1 MTSEAESARQAIQ
14 QSYLALQKGDRRAAR
29 RWAEQAAALDPGR
42 EEPWLVLAAL
52 ASPQASLAYLR
63 RALEI
68 NPSSQAARQ
77 GMHWA
82 VGRLRAR
89 PEPAVQRRKVVVEPP
104 TPRSLTMRRPAF
116 VGLVPLVLAALIFL
130 TALVA
135 WAGAPQIS
143 AFSAENPLAIAQEAI
158 SKATRTPT
166 ATATF
171 TATPTFTPTPT
182 PTDTPTPTPTE
193 TPTETPTPL
202 PTDTPEPPTE
212 PPPTEN
218 PNPGFAG
225 LPPGVGKNDRWIDVN
240 LTTQQVFAY
249 EGEELIRSFTVST
262 GTWQYPTV
270 TGTYKIYVKYKFAD
284 MSGPGYYLP
293 DVPNVM
299 YFYRGYGLHGTYWH
313 NNFGTPMSHGCVNLT
328 IEDSSWMFDFASV
341 GTVVNVHY

>member
-1 MTSEAESARQAIQ
+1 MTAGPGSAQKAIRQAYQ
-14 QSYLALQKGDRRAAR
+14 ALQKGDRRAAR
-29 RWAEQAAALDPGR
+29 QWAERAAALDPER
-42 EEPWLVLAAL
+42 EEPWLLLAAV

-68 NPSSQAARQ
+68 NPNSQTARR

-82 VGRLRAR
+82 IQRMRAS
-89 PEPAVQRRKVVVEPP
+89 PEQVQRRKVVVETA
-104 TPRSLTMRRPAF
+104 TPESLTMRRPAF
-116 VGLVPLVLAALIFL
+116 LGLIPLGLAVLVVLVALII
-130 TALVA
+130 

-143 AFSAENPLAIAQEAI
+143 LAFDSGNPLAIAQEAL

-166 ATATF
+166 STPTF
-171 TATPTFTPTPT
+171 TPTSTFTPTPT
-182 PTDTPTPTPTE
+182 PTDTPTPTPTA
-193 TPTETPTPL
+193 TPTETPTPT

-218 PNPGFAG
+218 PNPGFSG
-225 LPPGVGKNDRWIDVN
+225 LPPGVGKNDRWIEVN

-249 EGEELIRSFTVST
+249 EGEDLVRSFIVST

-270 TGTYKIYVKYKFAD
+270 TGTYRIYVKYKYAD
-284 MSGPGYYLP
+284 MSGPGYYLA

-299 YFYRGYGLHGTYWH
+299 YFYKGYGLHGTYWH

-328 IEDSSWMFDFASV
+328 IDESAWLFDFASV
-341 GTVVNVHY
+341 GTIVHVHH